1 MGYSLNGENT
11 MNYSKAPTIHI
22 VDKDNIFINGDHIND
37 IAERNEVVIHITNT
51 HNSPYYNIRFMKPH
65 GVLHTVDN
73 PAMVTAVAH
82 DGGHIVVRTSYND
95 YGMLHNVHGPSEV
108 TYDHEGKA
116 TDVYYAMN
124 HKRINHS
131 KYLKDQY
138 NPTIEEMF
146 IMKLGEG

>member
-1 MGYSLNGENT
+1 

-37 IAERNEVVIHITNT
+37 IAERNEVVIHVTNT
-51 HNSPYYNIRFMKPH
+51 PNTPYYNIRFMKSH
-65 GVLHTVDN
+65 GVLHNVDN

-131 KYLKDQY
+131 KYLKDEY
-138 NPTIEEMF
+138 NPTMEEMF
-146 IMKLGEG
+146 MMTLGEG